1 MELTKLKDYIF
12 DENYQKIIF
21 NFMDTQTKLIVKQV
35 CKDTYNDIEFNISDV
50 QLCMDFL
57 SENNLRLHQVF
68 LDEYDDDYLEFD
80 DDMVNYIMYL
90 ENHNKLLELFIAKNK
105 KDSNYL

>member
-21 NFMDTQTKLIVKQV
+21 NFMNTQTKLLVKQV
-35 CKDTYNDIEFNISDV
+35 CKDTCNDIEFNNSDV
-50 QLCMDFL
+50 QLCMDYL
-57 SENNLRLHQVF
+57 SENNLRLNQVF
-68 LDEYDDDYLEFD
+68 LDEYDYDYSEFD

-90 ENHNKLLELFIAKNK
+90 KNHNKLLELFISKQ
-105 KDSNYL
+105 KDYNYL